1 MVSLPL
7 GIALREVLMKAP
19 SDAPTLSLSSR
30 LASALELMEFGILLM
45 RQNIKRSLPSA
56 PETHVDAELRR
67 WLIDQPPR
75 FKANP
80 PSALGS

>member
-1 MVSLPL
+1 MS
-7 GIALREVLMKAP
+7 AP
-19 SDAPTLSLSSR
+19 QDEHISSLSTR
-30 LASALELMEFGILLM
+30 LVAALELMEFGILLM

-80 PSALGS
+80 PPAIGS